1 MRPRT
6 HPQVYRWSGQSQF
19 IEEDLAHLGVVML
32 AGVDD
37 FLLDQRWNALP
48 RLTTAAL
55 INCGRAPTTV
65 KIRRHEGAIVRTKF
79 FLRIYMLLYILRI
92 GIYCT

>member
-48 RLTTAAL
+48 VMVGNGAAYYRCL
-55 INCGRAPTTV
+55 DKLWPSTDHR
-65 KIRRHEGAIVRTKF
+65 
-79 FLRIYMLLYILRI
+79 
-92 GIYCT
+92 